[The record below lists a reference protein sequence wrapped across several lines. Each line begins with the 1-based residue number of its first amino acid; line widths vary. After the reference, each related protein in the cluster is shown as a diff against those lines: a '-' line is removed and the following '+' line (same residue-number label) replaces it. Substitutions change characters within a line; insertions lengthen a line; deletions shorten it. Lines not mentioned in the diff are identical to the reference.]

1 MYLALKFFIS
11 ATLVVAVSELAKRSL
26 WLAALLAALPLTSLL
41 AFMWMHHEGASVQ
54 DISQISRDIFWLVL
68 PSLAL
73 FQLLPMLLSRGWS
86 FWPALSASCVA
97 TALLYG
103 LVAAG
108 LRFFSSS
115 PSL

>member
-1 MYLALKFFIS
+1 MYLAIKFLIS
-11 ATLVVAVSELAKRSL
+11 AALIVAISELAKRSL

-41 AFMWMHHEGASVQ
+41 AFAWMHQDGASLQ
-54 DISQISRDIFWLVL
+54 SISQVSRDIFWLVL

-73 FQLLPMLLSRGWS
+73 FQLLPMLLGRGWS
-86 FWPALSASCVA
+86 FWPALSASCAA

-108 LRFFSSS
+108 LRFFASSTS
-115 PSL
+115 I